1 MLLQPEKT
9 GLLVIDLQ
17 PSLVAALWNQETL
30 VANARRLI
38 EGAHALAIPVLVAE
52 QNPGKL
58 GTTVAPLAEALA
70 HQTALPKMSFSCWRD
85 DSLRQALLACHREA
99 WLLCGAEAHV
109 CVCQTGLDLL
119 EAGPQVHVAADATG
133 SRTQANWEAG
143 LNRLR
148 QAGAV
153 VTTTEMAL
161 FELLGGAR
169 HPQFRVVQN
178 LVK

>member
-17 PSLVAALWNQETL
+17 PSLVAARWNQETL
-30 VANARRLI
+30 IANVRRLI
-38 EGAHALAIPVLVAE
+38 QGADALGMPMLVAE

-58 GTTVAPLAEALA
+58 GTTVAPVAELLSRS
-70 HQTALPKMSFSCWRD
+70 TAQSKMTFSCWRNEA
-85 DSLRQALLACHREA
+85 LREAIQALNREA
-99 WLLCGAEAHV
+99 WLLCGVEAHV

-119 EAGPQVHVAADATG
+119 EAGRQVHVAADATG

-143 LNRLR
+143 LDRLR

-161 FELLGGAR
+161 FELLGGAEHAR
-169 HPQFRVVQN
+169 FRVVQN
-178 LVK
+178 LVR